1 MNATSRCQRTKAT
14 AARRNAREPPQT
26 LQSRR
31 TIDAVERR
39 PEPLVLQ
46 GIATV
51 RPFLALRLP
60 REPTSVSWHHRDS
73 DKQKAKDIEAKERTK
88 ILEGRHGI
96 RRQPDITFR
105 AFAETY
111 V

>member
-1 MNATSRCQRTKAT
+1 MSLRKRCGHYLPPLLPGGQHNPLHCPTSPRCEHFWHYDFRV
-14 AARRNAREPPQT
+14 N
-26 LQSRR
+26 SRR
-31 TIDAVERR
+31 YRASTDTA
-39 PEPLVLQ
+39 
-46 GIATV
+46 
-51 RPFLALRLP
+51 
-60 REPTSVSWHHRDS
+60 

-111 V
+111 INDHAELSTSAASIGIGKS